1 MDGQKK
7 MRLIDADKAL
17 KSFEG
22 LFEAL
27 IDVAETVEPL
37 KHGHWIYKKRGNA
50 QCSCCGQYIRDVYDD
65 DNEDRYCR
73 HCGAKMDEKEEA
85 KQK

>member
-1 MDGQKK
+1 MEINKCKDCKHSTK
-7 MRLIDADKAL
+7 
-17 KSFEG
+17 E
-22 LFEAL
+22 
-27 IDVAETVEPL
+27 DVAETVEPP

-50 QCSCCGQYIRDVYDD
+50 QCSCCGRYIRDVYDD

-73 HCGAKMDEKEEA
+73 HCGAKMDEKEEP

>member
-1 MDGQKK
+1 MEINKCKDCKYSTK
-7 MRLIDADKAL
+7 
-17 KSFEG
+17 E
-22 LFEAL
+22 
-27 IDVAETVEPL
+27 DVAETVEPP

-50 QCSCCGQYIRDVYDD
+50 QCSCCGRYIRDVYDD

>member
-1 MDGQKK
+1 MEINKCKDCKHSTK
-7 MRLIDADKAL
+7 
-17 KSFEG
+17 
-22 LFEAL
+22 
-27 IDVAETVEPL
+27 ETVQ
-37 KHGHWIYKKRGNA
+37 KHGHWIYKKCDNA
-50 QCSCCGQYIRDVYDD
+50 QCSCCGQYVRDVYDD

>member
-1 MDGQKK
+1 MEINKCKDCKHSTK
-7 MRLIDADKAL
+7 
-17 KSFEG
+17 E
-22 LFEAL
+22 
-27 IDVAETVEPL
+27 DVAETVEPL

-50 QCSCCGQYIRDVYDD
+50 QCSCCGRYIRDVYDD